1 MSQIEGKIVWILVYL
16 LLVNLG
22 TTLGQQSKQVGEFDY
37 KASCN
42 MSIDTISPLK
52 KYYSYVPLVGT
63 KTKKLKKAK
72 NETKATLSTTI

>member
-22 TTLGQQSKQVGEFDY
+22 TTLGQQSKQVVEFDY

-52 KYYSYVPLVGT
+52 KY
-63 KTKKLKKAK
+63 
-72 NETKATLSTTI
+72 

>member
-1 MSQIEGKIVWILVYL
+1 MTPMTLSPCHPCNISIYL
-16 LLVNLG
+16 PPLPRHPQTSLPQELGRDFETALRQLWDNLG

-52 KYYSYVPLVGT
+52 KY
-63 KTKKLKKAK
+63 
-72 NETKATLSTTI
+72 

>member
-22 TTLGQQSKQVGEFDY
+22 TTLGQQSKQVREFDY

-52 KYYSYVPLVGT
+52 KYYSYVPYWQGQRQR
-63 KTKKLKKAK
+63 
-72 NETKATLSTTI
+72 N